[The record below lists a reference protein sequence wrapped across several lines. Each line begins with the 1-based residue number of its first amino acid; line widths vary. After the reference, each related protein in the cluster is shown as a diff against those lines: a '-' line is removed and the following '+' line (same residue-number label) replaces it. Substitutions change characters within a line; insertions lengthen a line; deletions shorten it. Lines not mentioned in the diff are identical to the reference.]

1 MKTSEQ
7 PVTVKQALYTVL
19 VVLGLF
25 GGVFTFTFK
34 AMAEPIP
41 RLDRRIDDERARI
54 DKQIEV
60 RDEQM
65 FKHLNR
71 IEAKQD
77 QQDSKL
83 DRLMDEVRRR
93 R

>member
-1 MKTSEQ
+1 MRPSEQ

-19 VVLGLF
+19 IVLGLF

-34 AMAEPIP
+34 AFAEPPI
-41 RLDRRIDDERARI
+41 RLDKRIDDERSRT
-54 DKQIEV
+54 DKQLEV
-60 RDEQM
+60 RDELM

-77 QQDSKL
+77 QQDGKL